1 MRTRGCS
8 GLTYTLDYASEKK
21 KMDEEV
27 NQDGKGRKQ
36 TSYTILTPK
45 KIIIIIVFCVIINMS
60 TCI

>member
-27 NQDGKGRKQ
+27 NQDGKETDQLHDIDTQKNKNNN
-36 TSYTILTPK
+36 SC
-45 KIIIIIVFCVIINMS
+45 FCVIIL
-60 TCI
+60 

>member
-27 NQDGKGRKQ
+27 NQDGKERKQ

-45 KIIIIIVFCVIINMS
+45 KIKIIIIMFCVIIL
-60 TCI
+60 

>member
-27 NQDGKGRKQ
+27 NQDGKETDQLHNIDTQK
-36 TSYTILTPK
+36 
-45 KIIIIIVFCVIINMS
+45 N
-60 TCI
+60 

>member
-27 NQDGKGRKQ
+27 NQDGKETDQ
-36 TSYTILTPK
+36 LHNIDTQ
-45 KIIIIIVFCVIINMS
+45 KIIIIIMFCVIIL
-60 TCI
+60 